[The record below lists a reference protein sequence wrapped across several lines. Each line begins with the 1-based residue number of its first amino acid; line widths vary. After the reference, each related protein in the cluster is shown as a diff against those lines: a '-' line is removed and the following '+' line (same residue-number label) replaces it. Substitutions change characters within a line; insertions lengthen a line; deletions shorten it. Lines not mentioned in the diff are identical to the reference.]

1 MLENRVSNF
10 FRKPRIFAESEIRRA
25 GNFVE
30 KGHAIFIMPDMQRWN
45 QKDGCT
51 EISAGRSN
59 SAELRCG
66 SANLG

>member
-10 FRKPRIFAESEIRRA
+10 FRRPRIFAESEIRRA

-30 KGHAIFIMPDMQRWN
+30 EDRAVFIMPDIQRWDR
-45 QKDGCT
+45 KDACA
-51 EISAGRSN
+51 EISAGRAN